1 MAVRICRTL
10 EQPVHADATDEDWD
24 MYHLIYNN
32 ANDLLWKHA
41 PSVMMGDNS
50 KLKLL
55 MTEWARDCDKVWNG
69 TAFVEI
75 DEMEQ
80 IVVYYSNL
88 LTKFNKIGSDPF
100 FDALTHFFAFF

>member
-1 MAVRICRTL
+1 MNAQQIKEFNMAVRICRTL

-75 DEMEQ
+75 DEME
-80 IVVYYSNL
+80 
-88 LTKFNKIGSDPF
+88 
-100 FDALTHFFAFF
+100 